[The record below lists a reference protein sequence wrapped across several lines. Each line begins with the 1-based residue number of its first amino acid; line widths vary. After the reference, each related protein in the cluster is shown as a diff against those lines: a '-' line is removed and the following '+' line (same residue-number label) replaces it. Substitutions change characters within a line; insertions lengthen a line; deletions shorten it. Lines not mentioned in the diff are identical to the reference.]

1 MTRMVKMEMPLGTFD
16 YDYSGRGETEPDPDH
31 EPEPDPEVE
40 VVPDDVEEDDGDYV
54 DSDSQRP
61 HRSGVF

>member
-16 YDYSGRGETEPDPDH
+16 YDYSGRGET
-31 EPEPDPEVE
+31 EPDPEVE

>member
-16 YDYSGRGETEPDPDH
+16 YDYSGRGETEPDP
-31 EPEPDPEVE
+31 EPDP
-40 VVPDDVEEDDGDYV
+40 DVEPDYVDENDGGV